1 MPEDMALF
9 DRAKKHINN
18 KNSYSE
24 FLKLCNLYI
33 QELINKEM
41 LVHRAH
47 SFLGGNP
54 ELFNSFKQFL
64 AADGTTEE
72 TITIKPKQS
81 NGRVSLSKCRSHHS
95 YRLLPR
101 RVSFPLSNLAMKD
114 Y

>member
-1 MPEDMALF
+1 MPEDLALF

-24 FLKLCNLYI
+24 FLKLCNLFI
-33 QELINKEM
+33 QELITKEM
-41 LVHRAH
+41 LMHRAYN
-47 SFLGGNP
+47 FLGGNP
-54 ELFNSFKQFL
+54 ELYSSFKQFMG
-64 AADGTTEE
+64 ADIPVEE

-101 RVSFPLSNLAMKD
+101 RVSFFA
-114 Y
+114 